1 MQTGSLVLVTGDV
14 GTPSGSPRDCPFCG
28 RIGRWGVGEMLL
40 DTIHAEGGFDEAP
53 HLASE
58 WALAPD
64 ASYTDFKIRTG
75 VEFHD
80 GWGELTAADVAWTYN
95 ESNPSVTT
103 ESTHDQ
109 GGELLTFLADGV
121 PAEVVNGGD
130 TVRIFWKSYSI
141 TTTYPKTVTP
151 FFQAIPVFSKKVF
164 EDKGSDWMRENVIGT
179 GPFKM
184 VTWVQADRFV
194 TEAIPKHWFKTASIA
209 KVTAL
214 EIPEPSTRRAMLETG
229 EAQIAAVSSTDEIVL
244 LRDPKFKKAPEGA
257 TLGYG
262 IVTGGNYLETVHP
275 TSGEPMQREVPDLPW
290 VDKIGDPV
298 GTANALKVRWA
309 LSMAIDREGLAEGL
323 FQGAAQIQY
332 LGGVDSKDPLYQA
345 RIDKYTIPYDPD
357 GAKELMTEA
366 GYPDGFKAGFYFR
379 EAGADRD
386 RIGQAVCAGW
396 KQDLG
401 VECAGDNSPY
411 ATYRPKYINR
421 TSFDFSFR
429 SGGSKEPITWSNEW
443 YASGSSSTPDGT
455 AGGGFNSGFE
465 LEFASDVLKMK
476 SAAGSMKELEDIAVQ
491 WMDYLYDTQY
501 WIGTVDVVQ
510 APLYNSEEIC
520 EWDMFPISSSSEQ
533 NLETVVFCK

>member
-1 MQTGSLVLVTGDV
+1 
-14 GTPSGSPRDCPFCG
+14 
-28 RIGRWGVGEMLL
+28 MLL
-40 DTIHAEGGFDEAP
+40 DTVHAEGGFAEAP
-53 HLASE
+53 HLATE

-64 ASYTDFKIRTG
+64 ASYTDFKVRTG

-80 GWGELTAADVAWTYN
+80 GWGELTAEDVAWTYN

-130 TVRIFWKSYSI
+130 TVRIFWKAYSI

-164 EDKGSDWMRENVIGT
+164 DAKGADWMRENVIGT
-179 GPFKM
+179 GPFEM

-194 TEAIPKHWFKTASIA
+194 TEAIPKHWFQTASIA

-214 EIPEPSTRRAMLETG
+214 EVPEPSTRRAMLETG

-244 LRDPKFKKAPEGA
+244 LRDPKYKKAPEGA

-262 IVTGGNYLETVHP
+262 IVTGGNYLETAHP
-275 TSGEPMQREVPDLPW
+275 TSGEPLQREVPDLPW
-290 VDKIGDPV
+290 VDKPGDPV

-309 LSMAIDREGLAEGL
+309 LSMDIDREGLAEGL
-323 FQGAAQIQY
+323 FQGAARIQY
-332 LGGVDSKDPLYQA
+332 LGGVDSKDPLYLA
-345 RIDKYTIPYDPD
+345 RIDKYTVPYDPE
-357 GAKELMTEA
+357 GAKALMVEA

-379 EAGADRD
+379 ESGADRD

-401 VECAGDNSPY
+401 VECLGDNSPY
-411 ATYRPKYINR
+411 ATYRPHYINR
-421 TSFDFSFR
+421 TSFDMSFR

-443 YASGSSSTPDGT
+443 YASASSSTPDGT

-476 SAAGSMKELEDIAVQ
+476 SEAQSMKELEDIAVQ
-491 WMDYLYDTQY
+491 WMDYLYDSQY

-510 APLYNSEEIC
+510 APLYNSEAIC
-520 EWDMFPISSSSEQ
+520 EWDMFPISSSSER